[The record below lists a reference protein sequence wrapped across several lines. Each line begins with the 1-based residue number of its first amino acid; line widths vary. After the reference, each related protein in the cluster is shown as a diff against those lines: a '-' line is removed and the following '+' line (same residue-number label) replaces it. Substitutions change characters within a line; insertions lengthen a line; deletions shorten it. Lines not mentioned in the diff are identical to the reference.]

1 MSLLSKKDNEIERP
15 AGQPRLDTRK
25 VTEQLILESIS
36 RHMKEKKVPGS
47 SQQGFTKKKA
57 GLTDVVVFCDEVTTL
72 ADEGKRGCCLP

>member
-15 AGQPRLDTRK
+15 AGQPRLDIRK

-36 RHMKEKKVPGS
+36 RHMKDKKVTGS
-47 SQQGFTKKKA
+47 SQQGFTKKA